1 MIKRE
6 TPQHQGSRPHPLDA
20 FVTDPTGMRPLCD
33 ERTFSEIM
41 AGIVA
46 DSVPRVF
53 AVVQEYGERVDGCIA
68 AWGLALDD
76 HVQVVS
82 VQERAHSTAATAE
95 ACLREYRFGTHIRP
109 HIVWYDP
116 DKATPTEADED
127 D

>member
-1 MIKRE
+1 MTKRE
-6 TPQHQGSRPHPLDA
+6 APQDHEPRPHPFDV
-20 FVTDPTGMRPLCD
+20 FVNDPTGMRPLCD

-53 AVVQEYGERVDGCIA
+53 AVVQEYGERVDGRIA

-76 HVQVVS
+76 RVQVVS
-82 VQERAHSTAATAE
+82 VRGRAHSTAPTAE
-95 ACLREYRFGTHIRP
+95 ECLREYRLGTHIRP
-109 HIVWYDP
+109 RIVWYDP
-116 DKATPTEADED
+116 DKATPEADED

>member
-1 MIKRE
+1 MSITNE
-6 TPQHQGSRPHPLDA
+6 TAQHDGPRPHPLD
-20 FVTDPTGMRPLCD
+20 VLVNDPTGMRPLCD
-33 ERTFSEIM
+33 ERMFSEIM

-53 AVVQEYGERVDGCIA
+53 AVVQEYGERVDGRIA

-82 VQERAHSTAATAE
+82 VLGRAHSTAPTAE
-95 ACLREYRFGTHIRP
+95 DCLREYRFGTHIRP
-109 HIVWYDP
+109 RIVWYDP
-116 DKATPTEADED
+116 EQATPAETED